1 MFHRCTL
8 TVVVL
13 SLLAHQA
20 RAAEPSLLM
29 SFQGK
34 GSSAAYDLGVVRKL
48 HEELPALR
56 ENRVV
61 ISASSSGSILATFFC
76 TRGFSQESIEEL
88 TRINANIDRQAIR
101 NNENLANK
109 AQKILSQQPIE
120 MPHDVLKQTVALVLG
135 VEDYRA
141 SESIREIARRSKA
154 KVVLPVVIVAAN
166 YEVIHVTQA
175 TLQDYRP
182 LDREVDHDSYSVS
195 WTDDAFAIYQRDPAK
210 FRKLHPDLKLGQSRY
225 VGKACTY
232 FCDQTMFDQLSQI
245 PESERLGD
253 LRLMTEPEDLAMAL
267 LATAAEPTY
276 FDPIAEWQPAK
287 LMIGSQ
293 LGNLGNIRRRSYCGG
308 FIMPVVAQDIRRVQ
322 PQLFTFN
329 SGGGDLPLPAKIFLE
344 SNYLLNYDRIQRQN
358 DWWVDISAVVATDIY
373 RRMAARDLTAAEE
386 FAAGYARAAQ
396 CLQTGRGLPRYVV
409 VPKYNY
415 PLHASPE
422 QSLATRRGL
431 PHSVAAN

>member
-1 MFHRCTL
+1 
-8 TVVVL
+8 
-13 SLLAHQA
+13 
-20 RAAEPSLLM
+20 
-29 SFQGK
+29 
-34 GSSAAYDLGVVRKL
+34 
-48 HEELPALR
+48 
-56 ENRVV
+56 
-61 ISASSSGSILATFFC
+61 
-76 TRGFSQESIEEL
+76 
-88 TRINANIDRQAIR
+88 
-101 NNENLANK
+101 
-109 AQKILSQQPIE
+109 
-120 MPHDVLKQTVALVLG
+120 
-135 VEDYRA
+135 
-141 SESIREIARRSKA
+141 
-154 KVVLPVVIVAAN
+154 
-166 YEVIHVTQA
+166 
-175 TLQDYRP
+175 
-182 LDREVDHDSYSVS
+182 
-195 WTDDAFAIYQRDPAK
+195 
-210 FRKLHPDLKLGQSRY
+210 
-225 VGKACTY
+225 
-232 FCDQTMFDQLSQI
+232 
-245 PESERLGD
+245 
-253 LRLMTEPEDLAMAL
+253 MAL

-293 LGNLGNIRRRSYCGG
+293 LGDLGNIRRRSYCGG